1 MPWYL
6 IALLCCVVIGPF
18 DALYLY
24 IKSER
29 RREARKKAK
38 RDGKNE
44 DKP

>member
-6 IALLCCVVIGPF
+6 IALLCCAVIGPF